1 MRLIIIYKLQAPLH
15 RLKRGIRSLDGASMK
30 KIGLLIIALVLSGCA
45 SQEMIRVRQMDIH
58 NVDISNIRD
67 GEYVGSFSYG
77 GFEYRVKTIV
87 NSHRIMDIEILQN
100 RNTKHAER
108 AEGVVAE
115 IIKKQTPAVDAIS
128 GATTTSKAI
137 MKAVENSLFNNK
149 SN

>member
-1 MRLIIIYKLQAPLH
+1 
-15 RLKRGIRSLDGASMK
+15 
-30 KIGLLIIALVLSGCA
+30 
-45 SQEMIRVRQMDIH
+45 MDIH